1 MSKILRILYIN
12 TVHIALFGA
21 ILYLLYE
28 ISWVLWMRFPW
39 TVEHFAD
46 NSIDYVCDLGLCFLM
61 AGMSLGGS
69 ELILHLTHR
78 MKNTPRTFL
87 MTIAIFLFN
96 LLTGSFIT
104 WIQVAFVHVEVSSRW
119 TLQPILFNVFS
130 LSSLSTII
138 SLIYIVLKFT
148 SEIRARDA
156 HLSQLK
162 NLHIQT
168 QLDLLQAYLNPHF
181 LFNGLSTISGLI
193 SDEPEKAETFVDH
206 MSFILRY
213 MLQNRN
219 NPTVPMIEE
228 IDNLRNYM
236 LLMNIRF
243 KNEINFQLEESLK
256 DKSILICPGT
266 LQLLVENAIKHN
278 SHTTASPLNIS
289 VIDTP
294 KEIMVI
300 NDYRPVANGFVP
312 SFGVGQKN
320 VETRFS
326 ILKKGDIRHTI
337 ENGQYIV
344 SVPKIFVSHE
354 NYNY

>member
-1 MSKILRILYIN
+1 M
-12 TVHIALFGA
+12 VHIASVGA
-21 ILYLLYE
+21 ILYILYE
-28 ISWVLWMRFPW
+28 ISWILWMRFPW
-39 TVEHFAD
+39 TAEHFAEVGM
-46 NSIDYVCDLGLCFLM
+46 DYVTDLAFCFLM
-61 AGMSLGGS
+61 AGISLGGS
-69 ELILHLTHR
+69 KLILNVTHR
-78 MKNTPRTFL
+78 IKNTPRTFL
-87 MTIAIFLFN
+87 MSIAIFLLN

-104 WIQVAFVHVEVSSRW
+104 WIQVAFVNLEESSRW

-130 LSSLSTII
+130 IVSLSTLMC
-138 SLIYIVLKFT
+138 LIYVVVKFT
-148 SEIRARDA
+148 SEISERDA
-156 HLSQLK
+156 LLSQLE
-162 NLHIQT
+162 NVHIQT

-181 LFNGLSTISGLI
+181 LFNGLTTISGLI

-206 MSFILRY
+206 MSLILRY

-219 NPTVPMIEE
+219 KPTVSIVEE
-228 IDNLRNYM
+228 LDNLRNYM
-236 LLMNIRF
+236 ILMNIRF
-243 KNEINFQLEESLK
+243 KDEIKFQIEESLM
-256 DKSILICPGT
+256 DKSIQICPGT

-289 VIDTP
+289 VVDTP

-300 NDYRPVANGFVP
+300 NDYRPMTDAFVP

-326 ILKKGDIRHTI
+326 ILNKGDIRHSI
-337 ENGQYIV
+337 ENGQYII